1 MTETGGMRPAKPGR
15 PPERHASF
23 NASEHAERKK
33 SIATARIDGAIGT
46 IFRTAGPFPA
56 TCNAIPPPREESPMN
71 PMSPTEKRNRL
82 RAILAGDAC
91 ISPATVWDA
100 LSARVAEAAGFE
112 CGLLSGAVCAVTT
125 LGTPDHSLHTL
136 SEFAHQI
143 RCITR
148 ASELIVFADADQG
161 YGNALNVMRTVE
173 ELEHAGL
180 AGLSI
185 EDLVAPAR
193 FGSHGRPELT
203 QIPEAV
209 GKLKAALAARRD
221 PSLLI
226 VARTAALRIDP
237 IERVV
242 ERVRAYAATGVD
254 GIFLT
259 RLTKLADLDAIRE
272 AVDIPIVVGRAYDLS
287 RGDLQARGVRFWL
300 QGHAVVQTVAK
311 AIHDTYMHLKADAT
325 QEALAPKM
333 MPAADM
339 ARLTRAADYQRWR
352 DDFLD

>member
-1 MTETGGMRPAKPGR
+1 ML
-15 PPERHASF
+15 
-23 NASEHAERKK
+23 NA
-33 SIATARIDGAIGT
+33 
-46 IFRTAGPFPA
+46 
-56 TCNAIPPPREESPMN
+56 
-71 PMSPTEKRNRL
+71 TEKRNRL
-82 RAILAGDAC
+82 RALLKGDRC
-91 ISPATVWDA
+91 VSPATVWDA
-100 LSARVAEAAGFE
+100 LSARVAEAAGYE
-112 CGLLSGAVCAVTT
+112 YGLLSGAVCAITT
-125 LGTPDHSLHTL
+125 LGTPDHTLHTL
-136 SEFAHQI
+136 SEFAAQI

-148 ASELIVFADADQG
+148 ASDLSVFADADQG

-193 FGSHGRPELT
+193 FGSAAAPALT
-203 QIPEAV
+203 SIPEAI

-259 RLTKLADLDAIRE
+259 RLKSLADLDAIRS
-272 AVDIPIVVGRAYDLS
+272 AVDIPIIVGRAHELARADLH
-287 RGDLQARGVRFWL
+287 ARGIRFCL
-300 QGHAVVQTVAK
+300 QGHAVVPAVAK
-311 AIHDTYMHLKADAT
+311 AMLDTYLHLKADGS
-325 QEALAPKM
+325 QDALSSRTV
-333 MPAADM
+333 PAEDM
-339 ARLTRAADYQRWR
+339 ARITHAADFQRWI
-352 DDFLD
+352 DEYLS